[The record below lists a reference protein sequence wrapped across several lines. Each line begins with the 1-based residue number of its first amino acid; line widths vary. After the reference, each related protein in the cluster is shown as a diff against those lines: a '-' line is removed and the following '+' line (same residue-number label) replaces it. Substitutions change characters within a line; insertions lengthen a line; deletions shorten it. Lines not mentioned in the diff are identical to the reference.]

1 MNVDSSNSY
10 FVKVIPQTTPTSLS
24 VETPKETPKESTP
37 PSAPTPTPLSVETIS
52 ETPLPSVLPLQVH
65 LKSQEGRLLLILPS
79 ETANLSDA
87 SFAALPWPDIW
98 LQLKQRL
105 NAGERFWLPNT
116 PVHLIAQDRLLDG
129 RQLQEIA
136 DALAESQLQ
145 LQGVAT
151 SRRQTAVAAAA
162 AGYSVEQKSAARA
175 FLNSQPAPETVQ
187 AMLEPLYLET
197 TLRSGVEI
205 RHPGTVI
212 ILGDVNP
219 GSSVIADGDILV
231 WGRLRGLVHA
241 GAKGNPQSLIM
252 ALQMEPTQ
260 LRIADSVARSPE
272 KQPAEFHPEVAYV
285 TPQGIRIAKAAGFT
299 RPNWQGK

>member
-1 MNVDSSNSY
+1 MNVDSSNSS
-10 FVKVIPQTTPTSLS
+10 FVKVIPQSTPTSLS
-24 VETPKETPKESTP
+24 VETPKETTP
-37 PSAPTPTPLSVETIS
+37 PTPPIPLSVETIS
-52 ETPLPSVLPLQVH
+52 QTPPPPPSVLPLQVH

-79 ETANLSDA
+79 ETANSLDA
-87 SFAALPWPDIW
+87 SVAALPWPDIW

-105 NAGERFWLPNT
+105 NAGERFWQPNT
-116 PVHLIAQDRLLDG
+116 PVHLLAQDRLLDG

-145 LQGVAT
+145 LQGVST

-162 AGYSVEQKSAARA
+162 AGYSVEQKSAAIA
-175 FLNSQPAPETVQ
+175 FLNSKPAPEPAQ

-212 ILGDVNP
+212 ILGDLNP

-285 TPQGIRIAKAAGFT
+285 TPQGIRIAKATGFT
-299 RPNWQGK
+299 RPNWQKK